1 LGFAVWGGDFGS
13 SAESVGMVDLVDLL
27 LRLERCLRAAEREKS
42 DLSKKGEVIKRDRE
56 VVKRR

>member
-1 LGFAVWGGDFGS
+1 LRFAVCGGDFGS

-42 DLSKKGEVIKRDRE
+42 DLSKKGDDK
-56 VVKRR
+56 KG